1 MQKGEHQCGATLRVQ
16 RCGHGGFGKRGS
28 RKLHPA
34 ACSCSPPATTC
45 SSFATRKTS
54 SHAGAPCAPC
64 LQQRRDLKRA
74 QTLSLQRRLTRARPR
89 NPLCL
94 LVWLRAALLVSL
106 SVRVC
111 PSLSLKLSTN
121 TKFVYLSFQIML
133 LNLFSNRPALDHLI
147 TLPIP
152 VRIPLYPTLYH

>member
-54 SHAGAPCAPC
+54 LPAGAPCARCP
-64 LQQRRDLKRA
+64 QQRRGSNRA
-74 QTLSLQRRLTRARPR
+74 QTPILQHRLNRARPR
-89 NPLCL
+89 NPLFL

-106 SVRVC
+106 SVRV
-111 PSLSLKLSTN
+111 SRGLLSKPVTN
-121 TKFVYLSFQIML
+121 TKSVYLSHQTML
-133 LNLFSNRPALDHLI
+133 LSLFSNRPALGHLI
-147 TLPIP
+147 TLTTL
-152 VRIPLYPTLYH
+152 VRILLHPLL